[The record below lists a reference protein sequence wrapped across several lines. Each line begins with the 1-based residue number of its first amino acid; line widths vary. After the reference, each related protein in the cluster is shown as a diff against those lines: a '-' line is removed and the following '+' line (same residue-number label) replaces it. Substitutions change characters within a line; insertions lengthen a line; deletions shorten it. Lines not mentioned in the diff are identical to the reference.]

1 MQVPT
6 AEPGYPTNGVVEG
19 DWADDGPLDLMGTA
33 ALLGAR
39 AWLERELHEVVGA
52 WVADAAHPAAVVA
65 FDGIAMHHAWRSDVL
80 VARLPQLRELPTDR
94 VVVPPGPATAEV
106 LAALRDLGDDGARI
120 GAWTLVGGALEAAY
134 VDHLARTTPVA
145 DAPLQRWLPL
155 LVDSLRTDLEV
166 ATVRRPSDGDAAV
179 ARVGRLV
186 ADAAA
191 FTR

>member
-1 MQVPT
+1 VDVPT
-6 AEPGYPTNGVVEG
+6 AEPGYPINGLVPG
-19 DWADDGPLDLMGTA
+19 DWPDDGPLDLMRNA
-33 ALLGAR
+33 ALVGAR

-65 FDGIAMHHAWRSDVL
+65 FDGLAMHHAWRSDVL

-94 VVVPPGPATAEV
+94 VVVPPGAASVEV
-106 LAALRDLGDDGARI
+106 LEALRELGDDGARI
-120 GAWTLVGGALEAAY
+120 GAWTVVGGALEAAY

-155 LVDSLRTDLEV
+155 LVDSLRADLEV
-166 ATVRRPSDGDAAV
+166 ATVRRPSDGDVAV
-179 ARVGRLV
+179 ARLGRLV
-186 ADAAA
+186 AETAS